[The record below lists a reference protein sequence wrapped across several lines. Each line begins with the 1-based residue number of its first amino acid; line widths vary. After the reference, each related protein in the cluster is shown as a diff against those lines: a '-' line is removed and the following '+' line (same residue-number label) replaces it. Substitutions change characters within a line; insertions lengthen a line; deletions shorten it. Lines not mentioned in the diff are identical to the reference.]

1 MQRKKTLRATDN
13 GTGALFEYLKDYKR
27 LKLTD
32 ACKKFIDLKKVDIS
46 IWVNQNG
53 RWRHDTNAE
62 QRLQRLKLK
71 DKSVCES
78 IVTQLYGLSRE
89 EYEKIRQ
96 SFDQEM
102 WKSWAGIYQAI
113 NVNHGSNFA
122 LVVELPAKE
131 AKIGA
136 GGAAGLAGTAGL
148 ITGIAGTYLTNTLT
162 TDLATQLEGQR
173 TTLDAAHQTAI
184 RKQKMELD
192 AAHDFAL
199 KEQERKY
206 ALLNERFGPLQKDH
220 AAARKELREHDAK
233 CDEKMASR
241 AESMAE
247 EQAKS
252 RRLQKENADLRQELD
267 QLKAAVAEGSEK
279 LTAEQE
285 KCKKLEKDKDDCAA
299 EHRRLQESNGRT
311 LEAAQAAQKQAQTLR
326 KALQS
331 TKVPLN
337 ETNQVQTLQQENA
350 TIRQKYNELK
360 AQYIKTSQKK
370 KKIKEE
376 YEALQLQHKELQ
388 EVTDNL
394 RRQLL

>member
-1 MQRKKTLRATDN
+1 
-13 GTGALFEYLKDYKR
+13 
-27 LKLTD
+27 
-32 ACKKFIDLKKVDIS
+32 
-46 IWVNQNG
+46 
-53 RWRHDTNAE
+53 
-62 QRLQRLKLK
+62 
-71 DKSVCES
+71 
-78 IVTQLYGLSRE
+78 VTQLYGLSRE

-162 TDLATQLEGQR
+162 TDLATQLEGQK
-173 TTLDAAHQTAI
+173 TTLDAAHQAAI
-184 RKQKMELD
+184 TTLDAAHQAAIMKQKMELD
-192 AAHDFAL
+192 AAHAIAL
-199 KEQERKY
+199 KEQKRKY
-206 ALLNERFGPLQKDH
+206 ALLNERFVPLQKDH

-233 CDEKMASR
+233 CDEKMASH

-252 RRLQKENADLRQELD
+252 RRLKKENADLRQELD

-285 KCKKLEKDKDDCAA
+285 KCKKLEKDKDVCAA

-311 LEAAQAAQKQAQTLR
+311 LVAAQAAQKQAQTL
-326 KALQS
+326 KNTLQS

-337 ETNQVQTLQQENA
+337 ETNQVQTLQQETA
-350 TIRQKYNELK
+350 TIRQQYNKLN

-370 KKIKEE
+370 KEIKEK
-376 YEALQLQHKELQ
+376 YVALQLEHKALQ
-388 EVTDNL
+388 KVTADL